1 MFNECRYQRPPLDLF
16 SQRTPAASALALAAL
31 AFAAIAGA
39 WAYEYAGYLPC
50 DLCHEQRYAYYAGV
64 PLALLIAAAVAARAP
79 RVLISAGLALLAA
92 IFLYN
97 MGLAIYHSGVEA
109 KYWSGPTACSSG
121 AALPAGGDLL
131 TQLQSAPKVVRC
143 DEVSLR
149 VLGLSLANWN
159 VFICA
164 ALAALAAA
172 TWLRRG
178 RA

>member
-1 MFNECRYQRPPLDLF
+1 MDLF
-16 SQRTPAASALALAAL
+16 SRRTPAASALALAAL
-31 AFAAIAGA
+31 AFVVIAGA

-50 DLCHEQRYAYYAGV
+50 DLCHEQRYAYYAGI
-64 PLALLIAAAVAARAP
+64 PLALLIAAAVAAKAP
-79 RVLISAGLALLAA
+79 RALISAGLALFAA

-109 KYWSGPTACSSG
+109 KYWAGPTACSGG
-121 AALPAGGDLL
+121 AAEPTGGGDLL
-131 TQLQSAPKVVRC
+131 QQLQTVRVVRC

-159 VFICA
+159 VFISA

-172 TWLRRG
+172 TGLRKG
-178 RA
+178 GA

>member
-1 MFNECRYQRPPLDLF
+1 LDLF
-16 SQRTPAASALALAAL
+16 SRRTPFASALALAAL
-31 AFAAIAGA
+31 AFVVIAGA

-50 DLCHEQRYAYYAGV
+50 DLCHEQRYAYYAGI
-64 PLALLIAAAVAARAP
+64 PLALLIAAAVAAKAP
-79 RVLISAGLALLAA
+79 RALISAGLALFAA

-109 KYWSGPTACSSG
+109 KYWAGPTACSGG
-121 AALPAGGDLL
+121 AAEPTGGGDLL
-131 TQLQSAPKVVRC
+131 QQLQTVRVVRC

-159 VFICA
+159 VFISA

-172 TWLRRG
+172 TGLRKG
-178 RA
+178 GA

>member
-1 MFNECRYQRPPLDLF
+1 MDLF
-16 SQRTPAASALALAAL
+16 SRRTPIASALALAAL
-31 AFAAIAGA
+31 AFGVIAGA

-50 DLCHEQRYAYYAGV
+50 DLCHEQRYAYYAGI
-64 PLALLIAAAVAARAP
+64 PLALLIAAAVAAKAP
-79 RVLISAGLALLAA
+79 RALISAGLALFAA

-109 KYWSGPTACSSG
+109 KYWAGPTACSGG
-121 AALPAGGDLL
+121 AAEPTGGGDLL
-131 TQLQSAPKVVRC
+131 QQLQTVRVVRC

-159 VFICA
+159 VFISA

-172 TWLRRG
+172 TGLRKG
-178 RA
+178 GA

>member
-1 MFNECRYQRPPLDLF
+1 LDLF
-16 SQRTPAASALALAAL
+16 SRRTPAASALALAAL
-31 AFAAIAGA
+31 ALLTLAGA
-39 WAYEYAGYLPC
+39 WSYQYAGYLPC
-50 DLCHEQRYAYYAGV
+50 DLCYEQRYAYYAGI

-79 RVLISAGLALLAA
+79 RALISVGLALFAA
-92 IFLYN
+92 LFLYN

-109 KYWSGPTACSSG
+109 KYWTGPTACTGS
-121 AALPAGGDLL
+121 AAGPADASDLL
-131 TQLQSAPKVVRC
+131 TQLQSVRVVRC

-159 VFICA
+159 VFISA

-172 TWLRRG
+172 TGLRKG

>member
-1 MFNECRYQRPPLDLF
+1 MDLF
-16 SQRTPAASALALAAL
+16 SRRTPFASALALAAL
-31 AFAAIAGA
+31 AFVVIAGA

-50 DLCHEQRYAYYAGV
+50 DLCHEQRYAYYAGI
-64 PLALLIAAAVAARAP
+64 PLALLIAAAVAAKAP
-79 RVLISAGLALLAA
+79 RALISAGLALFAA

-109 KYWSGPTACSSG
+109 KYWAGPTACSGG
-121 AALPAGGDLL
+121 AAEPTGGGDLL
-131 TQLQSAPKVVRC
+131 QQLQTVRVVRC

-159 VFICA
+159 VFISA

-172 TWLRRG
+172 TGLRKG
-178 RA
+178 GA